1 LPEWQFCLSGKICGT
16 VDGVD
21 GLRERKKQQ
30 TRVALSWAAIR
41 LVVERGLDAVRIED
55 IAEEAGVSL
64 RTFRNYFPT
73 KADAIAYRH
82 LERSRQI
89 ADELRARPADEPLWT
104 AIREAV
110 GARFALTP
118 DGDPPPSDADRG
130 GTRVPDPAWVAGVR
144 LMVTEPALQGA
155 MHKAGAA
162 ATQAVAEAVAER
174 TGTAPTDLYPKLVA
188 ASVAAAVGVATEH
201 WLRADPPVPMA
212 PLLAEALDRLSAGL
226 PPEEKR

>member
-1 LPEWQFCLSGKICGT
+1 M
-16 VDGVD
+16 D

-89 ADELRARPADEPLWT
+89 ADELRARPAGEPLWT

-110 GARFALTP
+110 GARFAL
-118 DGDPPPSDADRG
+118 GADEGPG
-130 GTRVPDPAWVAGVR
+130 GGPGGGHGLPDPEWVAGVR

-155 MHKAGAA
+155 MQKAA
-162 ATQAVAEAVAER
+162 ATAAQAFAEAVAAR
-174 TGTAPTDLYPKLVA
+174 TGTDPGDLYPKLVA

-212 PLLAEALDRLSAGL
+212 PLLAEALDRLSSGL
-226 PPEEKR
+226 PEEEQ